1 MCTDIDTIDRRLDA
15 YGVACNFLDIGLF
28 DFLFVEGSGDEE
40 QDDGLTGYNN
50 DRYYRQVTCP

>member
-1 MCTDIDTIDRRLDA
+1 MAWHVIFEIS
-15 YGVACNFLDIGLF
+15 GFF
-28 DFLFVEGSGDEE
+28 DFLFLEGSGGEE